1 MARPSVTSSPAGA
14 KRLLLLTIP
23 VAILL
28 VLACFA
34 AFNAQRTLTQA
45 ARTGAADGQL
55 AFTLRALD
63 PAAAHGPHFEPVAA
77 APRYTRGAFFAGE
90 LYLAGPSGLTLFAV
104 DGTPVRTLST
114 GIELP
119 VAPITAIASGR
130 LRGAHGS
137 QLLLATAGAGL
148 LLFELHGDAAPTIH
162 QLLPASAEAANLTA
176 LLPLSTGELL
186 LGTRNHGLLIFNGQN
201 LTPVHFSLPGI
212 EAAKL
217 QVTALAAVDGAS
229 YLVGTR
235 NQGVFYLHAGTAEH
249 TSAASGLPDDQ
260 VEALAVRG
268 DRAYVGTPVGTAELD
283 LAAPGLQPTRVLAK
297 GLFSH
302 VLAVFQDR
310 LAVGTLDQGV
320 RQIPLTASVHLTPVA
335 ISAGPSGE
343 DDTRRID
350 AFLSG
355 PDALYAL
362 IDGALM
368 RRTGNGW
375 TPSLASSKT
384 GAALTDG
391 NISALAFA
399 PDGSLYAGFF
409 DRGLDILPPNPGA
422 PIRHLEDDHLFC
434 INRLVLDPERHTI
447 AAATANGLVL
457 FDQQGT
463 PRQTLTRRDG
473 LISDHV
479 TDIAFTP
486 MGTALATPAG
496 LTFLTPR
503 GPESLYGFQGL
514 VNNHVYA
521 LAARQNQLLA
531 GTLGG
536 LSVLDAETVTRNLTV
551 NNSGLKHNWI
561 TALLPTSDGFLVGT
575 YGAGLLTL
583 DRQGHFTS
591 IELPAG
597 TPHDLIINPNA
608 LLATGSHIYAGT
620 LAHGLLVYNV
630 ATGRWSVIT
639 TGLPS
644 LNVTAFAAR
653 DGQLYIGTED
663 GLVRIAEADLP

>member
-1 MARPSVTSSPAGA
+1 MARPSTTSSLAGP
-14 KRLLLLTIP
+14 KRLLLLAIP
-23 VAILL
+23 AAILIAFGL
-28 VLACFA
+28 FVS
-34 AFNAQRTLTQA
+34 FNAQRTLTRA
-45 ARTGAADGQL
+45 ALSAASDGQL
-55 AFTLRALD
+55 AFTLKALD
-63 PAAAHGPHFEPVAA
+63 PAAAHALRFESVAA
-77 APRYTRGAFFAGE
+77 APHYTTGAFFAGQ
-90 LYLAGPSGLTLFAV
+90 LYLAGPTGLSIFAN
-104 DGTPVRTLST
+104 DGRLLRTLRP
-114 GIELP
+114 GAELP

-137 QLLLATAGAGL
+137 QLLLATAGAGVL
-148 LLFELHGDAAPTIH
+148 LLDSNGDAAPTIH
-162 QLLPASAEAANLTA
+162 QLLPNSAEAARLTT

-186 LGTRNHGLLIFNGQN
+186 LGTRDHGLLLYSGQT
-201 LTPVHFSLPGI
+201 LSPVRFSLPGI
-212 EAAKL
+212 EAARL

-229 YLVGTR
+229 YLAGTR
-235 NQGVFYLHAGTAEH
+235 NQGVFYFHAGTTEH
-249 TSAASGLPDDQ
+249 TGAASGLPDDQ

-268 DRAYVGTPVGTAELD
+268 RRAYVGTPVGTAEID
-283 LAAPGLQPTRVLAK
+283 LEARGLQPKRVLAK
-297 GLFSH
+297 GLFGH
-302 VLAVFQDR
+302 VLAVSQDQ
-310 LAVGTLDQGV
+310 LAVGTLDEGV
-320 RQIPLTASVHLTPVA
+320 RQIPLAAPVRLVPAA
-335 ISAGPSGE
+335 ISAVPSH
-343 DDTRRID
+343 DRTRRVD

-355 PDALYAL
+355 SDALYAL
-362 IDGALM
+362 IDGAFV
-368 RRTGNGW
+368 RRSGDGW
-375 TPSLASSKT
+375 TPALASSAT
-384 GAALTDG
+384 TQTLTDN

-399 PDGSLYAGFF
+399 PDGSLYVGFF
-409 DRGLDILPPNPGA
+409 DRGLDILPPAPGA

-434 INRLVLDPERHTI
+434 INRLALDPDRHTI

-473 LISDHV
+473 LLSDHV

-521 LAARQNQLLA
+521 LAAKQNQLLA

-536 LSVLDAETVTRNLTV
+536 LSVLNAETVTRNLTV

-561 TALLPTSDGFLVGT
+561 AALLPTSDGFLVGT
-575 YGAGLLTL
+575 YGAGLATL

-620 LAHGLLVYNV
+620 LAHGLLVYTA
-630 ATGRWSVIT
+630 ATGRWT
-639 TGLPS
+639 TIASGLPS